1 MLLDRQIFKEIL
13 LITCAIFKNN
23 FFYDK
28 ESIERFLKIFT
39 EIIKGECEIFD
50 RFADENIRL
59 RLKYDHDARKEF
71 TAYFVSIHLR
81 EIMIEHLNFSE
92 MELQAFEN
100 VLPKYSEAS
109 DDVEPYSQRAHR

>member
-1 MLLDRQIFKEIL
+1 MLLDRRIFKEIL
-13 LITCAIFKNN
+13 LITCAIFENN

-28 ESIERFLKIFT
+28 ASIERFLKIFT
-39 EIIKGECEIFD
+39 KVIKKECEIFD
-50 RFADENIRL
+50 ECMDENLRL
-59 RLKYDHDARKEF
+59 RLKYDYDACKEF
-71 TAYFVSIHLR
+71 TAYFVSVHLR